1 MEGFL
6 KLHCK
11 GKFCAIKKDFIVAI
25 FPSGESTG
33 IVIGDG
39 LALMI
44 AQETVY
50 VDETSEEV
58 WAMLHPEDNF
68 EDEDNT

>member
-1 MEGFL
+1 MGDFI
-6 KLHCK
+6 KFHCK

-50 VDETSEEV
+50 VDETPEEV
-58 WAMLHPEDNF
+58 WAMLNPEDKI
-68 EDEDNT
+68 ED